1 MLPIF
6 LVAKREW
13 HAKGRR
19 PLWALGGF
27 GGAMAVTLLTEWY
40 GTAFRYNYPIIER
53 QGGSTVNGGEQL
65 AFVLR
70 NPLRTIA
77 AFWGTLGENDFFTG
91 QLGLFGWKDLPISFL
106 NLTGPLVLLLAALLA
121 AAQQKRADAFPTRR
135 RVGGAALLALVY
147 AAGAMAAMYITY
159 TPVGMVRIVGLQ
171 ARYFLCVW
179 LALLPALAVLLRK
192 TIRPAITEEKA
203 EAAITPLCACYA
215 VFGAVLLF
223 QHYFVGPVYVVYA

>member
-1 MLPIF
+1 MT
-6 LVAKREW
+6 KK
-13 HAKGRR
+13 HTK
-19 PLWALGGF
+19 
-27 GGAMAVTLLTEWY
+27 
-40 GTAFRYNYPIIER
+40 
-53 QGGSTVNGGEQL
+53 Q
-65 AFVLR
+65 
-70 NPLRTIA
+70 
-77 AFWGTLGENDFFTG
+77 
-91 QLGLFGWKDLPISFL
+91 
-106 NLTGPLVLLLAALLA
+106 LLAALLA
-121 AAQQKRADAFPTRR
+121 AAQPKRADVFPTRR
-135 RVGGAALLALVY
+135 RVGGVALLALVY

>member
-1 MLPIF
+1 M
-6 LVAKREW
+6 
-13 HAKGRR
+13 
-19 PLWALGGF
+19 
-27 GGAMAVTLLTEWY
+27 
-40 GTAFRYNYPIIER
+40 RYYRFI
-53 QGGSTVNGGEQL
+53 
-65 AFVLR
+65 
-70 NPLRTIA
+70 
-77 AFWGTLGENDFFTG
+77 G

-121 AAQQKRADAFPTRR
+121 AAQQKRVDVDAFPTRR

-179 LALLPALAVLLRK
+179 LALLHALAVLLRK

-223 QHYFVGPVYVVYA
+223 QHYFVGPVYTIYK

>member
-1 MLPIF
+1 
-6 LVAKREW
+6 
-13 HAKGRR
+13 
-19 PLWALGGF
+19 
-27 GGAMAVTLLTEWY
+27 MAVTLLTEWY

-65 AFVLR
+65 AFVLH

-77 AFWGTLGENDFFTG
+77 AFWGTLGENDSFIG
-91 QLGLFGWKDLPISFL
+91 QLGQFGWKDLPISFL

-121 AAQQKRADAFPTRR
+121 AAQPKRADAFPTRR

-203 EAAITPLCACYA
+203 EAVITPLCACYA